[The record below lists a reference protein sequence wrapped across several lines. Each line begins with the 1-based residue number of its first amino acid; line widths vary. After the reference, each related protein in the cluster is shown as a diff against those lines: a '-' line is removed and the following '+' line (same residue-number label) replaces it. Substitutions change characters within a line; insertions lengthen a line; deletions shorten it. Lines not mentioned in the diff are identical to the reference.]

1 MMINKNKI
9 NYIGASIS
17 IFVNL
22 ILAALKYWAG
32 IVSGS
37 VALIADAWHTL
48 SDSLSSIIV
57 IAGVK
62 LSSKKPDKKHPFG
75 HGRWEHI
82 AAIFIGI
89 FLAIV
94 AYEFLSTAI
103 DKLQNREL
111 ANFGRIAIIVT
122 IISIILKEALAQMS
136 FYIAKVSE
144 NTAMKADAWH
154 HRSDALSS
162 VVVLVGIFLQQ
173 YFWWVDAI
181 LGIIIALIL
190 FYAVFGIIKDAIS
203 KIIGE
208 EISDELKKK
217 VIQII
222 SDKYGHDLGVHHF
235 HIHNYGRHKELSFHI
250 FLNPDLSVAE
260 SHSITLWIEKEIKK
274 QLFVTTTI
282 HVEPKTNDEV
292 L

>member
-1 MMINKNKI
+1 MLNKNRI

-17 IFVNL
+17 IFTNL

-94 AYEFLSTAI
+94 AYEFLTTAFE
-103 DKLQNREL
+103 KLQNREQ
-111 ANFGRIAIIVT
+111 ANFGLIAIIVT
-122 IISIILKEALAQMS
+122 IISIIFKEALAQMS

-162 VVVLVGIFLQQ
+162 IVVLVGIFLQQ
-173 YFWWVDAI
+173 YFWWVDAV

-190 FYAVFGIIKDAIS
+190 FYAVYGIIKDAIS

-208 EISDELKKK
+208 EISDELAEKIK
-217 VIQII
+217 QII
-222 SDKYGHDLGVHHF
+222 SEKYGNDLGVHHF
-235 HIHNYGRHKELSFHI
+235 HIHNYGNHKELSFHI
-250 FLNPDLSVAE
+250 FLNPDLSVFE
-260 SHSITLWIEKEIKK
+260 SHEITLWIENEIRK
-274 QLFVTTTI
+274 QLYITTTI
-282 HVEPKTNDEV
+282 HVEPEKVKIIE
-292 L
+292 